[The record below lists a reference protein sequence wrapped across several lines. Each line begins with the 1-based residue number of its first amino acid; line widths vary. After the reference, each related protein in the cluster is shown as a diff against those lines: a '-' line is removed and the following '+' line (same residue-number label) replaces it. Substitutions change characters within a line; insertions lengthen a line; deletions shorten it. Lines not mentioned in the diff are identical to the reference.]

1 MINVKSQTRNI
12 STNEGTTEN
21 VRKAVKFNFGFEVI
35 FEKVNNPAQIS
46 EPPVY
51 LYTKQM
57 ELHDGMDIERL
68 FHEAVNDLSEKIK
81 KYELVG
87 SCEI

>member
-1 MINVKSQTRNI
+1 M
-12 STNEGTTEN
+12 
-21 VRKAVKFNFGFEVI
+21 
-35 FEKVNNPAQIS
+35 NNPAQIS

-81 KYELVG
+81 KFEVTESGWVANSYHFSLG
-87 SCEI
+87 AFNDATHSQCNL